1 MEHKLNTNSIEAYR
15 NAESLCRCDC
25 ANYINGIL
33 QERENKRLEL
43 WLDESGW
50 YPTCAYDGGNHPE
63 YASNCFSEIQSV
75 YIDKNGELSLDL
87 EDTKWYPISGVSTED
102 IVRLAEYIDEYF
114 DELLKA
120 NEVTA

>member
-33 QERENKRLEL
+33 QERENKRLDL
-43 WLDESGW
+43 QLDESDW
-50 YPTCAYDGGNHPE
+50 YPTCAYDYGNE
-63 YASNCFSEIQSV
+63 TGYSEINSV
-75 YIDKNGELSLDL
+75 YIDKYGRISLDL
-87 EDTKWYPISGVSTED
+87 ECAEWYPISGVATDD
-102 IVRLAEYIDEYF
+102 IARLAEYIDGYL